1 MADKNQKVSLIGQIC
16 FDKGLLN
23 PRERD
28 DGSQQSPNLL
38 IRIPK
43 NIETH
48 GFKQDLTT
56 AWNTIR
62 QLCAEVYKT
71 KGITVNIPPYSANNH
86 PLFGLPQSFKTG
98 IRDGD
103 LAVDQKLFESLK
115 GHWYFS
121 VSFNSLPMVC
131 DAQLNPMDVKQLYAG
146 AWIRLNV
153 RFGVF
158 NKPNSHGLTLWANNV
173 QFLRH
178 DTPLG
183 PPPIAPEDEFDR
195 VEDLGAA
202 PTADFGGLV

>member
-1 MADKNQKVSLIGQIC
+1 MADKNPKVSLIGQIC

-43 NIETH
+43 NMTAS
-48 GFKQDLTT
+48 GFKQDL
-56 AWNTIR
+56 APVWNIIR
-62 QLCAEVYKT
+62 QLCVELYKARGVDL
-71 KGITVNIPPYSANNH
+71 KLPPYNPGAH
-86 PLFGLPQSFKTG
+86 PLSGLPQSFKTG
-98 IRDGD
+98 FKDGD
-103 LAVDQKLFESLK
+103 LAVEQKLYESLK

-131 DAQLNPMDVKQLYAG
+131 DAQLNPMEVKALYAG
-146 AWIRLNV
+146 AWVRLNV
-153 RFGVF
+153 RVSVF
-158 NKPNSHGLTLWANNV
+158 NKSNNQGISLWANNV